1 MSPPLELTYLAW
13 ADSENL
19 LISGF
24 ENLDIFGYLMRS
36 FGDFIKLVGEGLD
49 KPLIGSNPS
58 DAFTMILMTI
68 NQDLQVVLKFKF
80 KLKNL
85 ALQELRR

>member
-1 MSPPLELTYLAW
+1 MS
-13 ADSENL
+13 
-19 LISGF
+19 
-24 ENLDIFGYLMRS
+24 S

-68 NQDLQVVLKFKF
+68 NQDLQVVLKLKF

-85 ALQELRR
+85 ALGT

>member
-19 LISGF
+19 PISGF
-24 ENLDIFGYLMRS
+24 ENLDIFGDLMRS

-58 DAFTMILMTI
+58 DDSTMILMTI
-68 NQDLQVVLKFKF
+68 NQDLQVVLK
-80 KLKNL
+80 LKSKV
-85 ALQELRR
+85 QKT